1 MKLIRRIP
9 RSIDLGSVAIRWTRL
24 AKVGLAK
31 AVAMSAAATLS
42 GALSHGLSGVVV
54 GVVALGLGSW
64 ESHASAQTKG
74 PKTVRRAA
82 APKYTASDIKGVYF
96 EDIFDGKV
104 LAGERPANF
113 GAAVAAS
120 ASKAA
125 GGGGAAAAGGG
136 GSAGGGGGWSKLITA
151 ATIEDEV
158 KTLKQMVD
166 KTVTTPTDFAGKGY
180 KEARR
185 NFMMLGML
193 FGIIG
198 EYDGEVRWKPLAP
211 TARDL
216 FARTAGNAKVGT
228 QQVYNEAKLRK
239 TDLEDL
245 LNGSLAAAN
254 NVEAKTAWGT
264 VCDRSPLMQRLEMG
278 LEPRLQ
284 QWTAN
289 KAEFNGKKAEILK
302 EAELFVVM
310 GHVLMQEGLDDADD
324 AEYKGFCDMLKKA
337 ALEVVDA
344 VKLGNDE
351 GARQAVGKISKSC
364 ADCHDKY
371 R

>member
-1 MKLIRRIP
+1 MFSITPTGEPVAQSVSGFGDPTVEFNLNLI
-9 RSIDLGSVAIRWTRL
+9 
-24 AKVGLAK
+24 
-31 AVAMSAAATLS
+31 
-42 GALSHGLSGVVV
+42 
-54 GVVALGLGSW
+54 
-64 ESHASAQTKG
+64 G
-74 PKTVRRAA
+74 PKAQKSIPDALRYEPGFSLDVIA
-82 APKYTASDIKGVYF
+82 D
-96 EDIFDGKV
+96 
-104 LAGERPANF
+104 LAIP
-113 GAAVAAS
+113 
-120 ASKAA
+120 
-125 GGGGAAAAGGG
+125 
-136 GSAGGGGGWSKLITA
+136 
-151 ATIEDEV
+151 
-158 KTLKQMVD
+158 
-166 KTVTTPTDFAGKGY
+166 
-180 KEARR
+180 
-185 NFMMLGML
+185 
-193 FGIIG
+193 IG

-216 FARTAGNAKVGT
+216 FARTSSNAKVGT

-245 LNGSLAAAN
+245 LNGSLAASNTA
-254 NVEAKTAWGT
+254 EAKAAWGT

-289 KAEFNGKKAEILK
+289 KAEFTAKKAEILK

-351 GARQAVGKISKSC
+351 GARQGVGKISKSC

>member
-9 RSIDLGSVAIRWTRL
+9 RSIDLGS
-24 AKVGLAK
+24 
-31 AVAMSAAATLS
+31 VAMSAAATLS

-64 ESHASAQTKG
+64 ESQASAQTKG

-125 GGGGAAAAGGG
+125 GGGGAVAAAGGG
-136 GSAGGGGGWSKLITA
+136 GSASGGGGWSKLITA

>member
-1 MKLIRRIP
+1 M
-9 RSIDLGSVAIRWTRL
+9 DLG
-24 AKVGLAK
+24 VGL
-31 AVAMSAAATLS
+31 
-42 GALSHGLSGVVV
+42 
-54 GVVALGLGSW
+54 W
-64 ESHASAQTKG
+64 ESEANAQTKG
-74 PKTVRRAA
+74 PKVVRRAA
-82 APKYTASDIKGVYF
+82 APKFTASDIKGVYF

-120 ASKAA
+120 AGKAA
-125 GGGGAAAAGGG
+125 GGGGAAAAAGASGGG
-136 GSAGGGGGWSKLITA
+136 GAGGAGGWSKLISA

-158 KTLKQMVD
+158 KSLKQMVD
-166 KTVTTPTDFAGKGY
+166 KSVTTPTDFAGKGY

-216 FARTAGNAKVGT
+216 FARTSSNAKVGT

-245 LNGSLAAAN
+245 LNGSMAASNTA
-254 NVEAKTAWGT
+254 EAKAAWGT

-289 KAEFNGKKAEILK
+289 KAEFTAKKAEILK

-351 GARQAVGKISKSC
+351 GARQGVGKISKSC

>member
-1 MKLIRRIP
+1 MKNMFHRI
-9 RSIDLGSVAIRWTRL
+9 SEWLGMRIAALSVTL
-24 AKVGLAK
+24 
-31 AVAMSAAATLS
+31 AVA
-42 GALSHGLSGVVV
+42 GGIGL
-54 GVVALGLGSW
+54 LGGPGTG
-64 ESHASAQTKG
+64 EARGQTKG
-74 PKTVRRAA
+74 PKAVRRAA
-82 APKYTASDIKGVYF
+82 APKFTASDIKGVYF

-104 LAGERPANF
+104 LAGDRPANF

-120 ASKAA
+120 AGRAA
-125 GGGGAAAAGGG
+125 GGGGGAPAGGAASAGGG
-136 GSAGGGGGWSKLITA
+136 GGAGGGWSKLISA

-166 KTVTTPTDFAGKGY
+166 KSVTTPTDFAGKGY

-216 FARTAGNAKVGT
+216 FARTSSNAKVGT

-245 LNGSLAAAN
+245 LNGSLAVAAN
-254 NVEAKTAWGT
+254 SEAKAAWGT

-337 ALEVVDA
+337 AQEVVDA

>member
-1 MKLIRRIP
+1 MYRFGLVLETLGNAVFAHRPPVSFSPAAASPGLLPVALRRVA
-9 RSIDLGSVAIRWTRL
+9 RLLVAI
-24 AKVGLAK
+24 
-31 AVAMSAAATLS
+31 
-42 GALSHGLSGVVV
+42 V
-54 GVVALGLGSW
+54 GVAVLGGGGW
-64 ESHASAQTKG
+64 VTEASAQTKG
-74 PKTVRRAA
+74 PQTVRRAA

-104 LAGERPANF
+104 LAGDRPANF

-120 ASKAA
+120 AGKAA
-125 GGGGAAAAGGG
+125 GGGGGAVAAAGGG
-136 GSAGGGGGWSKLITA
+136 GGGGGGGWTMMSEA
-151 ATIEDEV
+151 ATNEDEV

-166 KTVTTPTDFAGKGY
+166 KSVTTPTDFAGKGY

-239 TDLEDL
+239 TDLDDL
-245 LNGSLAAAN
+245 LNGSLAASTSA
-254 NVEAKTAWGT
+254 EAKVAWGT

-289 KAEFNGKKAEILK
+289 KAEFTAKKAEILK

-344 VKLGNDE
+344 VKLNNEE
-351 GARQAVGKISKSC
+351 GARQGVGKISKSC

>member
-1 MKLIRRIP
+1 MKRFRRVVQWLGLDSP
-9 RSIDLGSVAIRWTRL
+9 AKQRPTWVCGAALSVTLACAGTMDLG
-24 AKVGLAK
+24 VGL
-31 AVAMSAAATLS
+31 
-42 GALSHGLSGVVV
+42 
-54 GVVALGLGSW
+54 W
-64 ESHASAQTKG
+64 ESEANAQTKG
-74 PKTVRRAA
+74 PKVVRRAA
-82 APKYTASDIKGVYF
+82 APKFTASDIKGVYF

-120 ASKAA
+120 AGKAA
-125 GGGGAAAAGGG
+125 GGGGAAAAAGASGGG
-136 GSAGGGGGWSKLITA
+136 GAGGAGGWSKLISA

-158 KTLKQMVD
+158 KSLKQMVD
-166 KTVTTPTDFAGKGY
+166 KSVTTPTDFAGKGY

-216 FARTAGNAKVGT
+216 FARTSSNAKVGT

-245 LNGSLAAAN
+245 LNGSMAASNTA
-254 NVEAKTAWGT
+254 EAKAAWGT

-289 KAEFNGKKAEILK
+289 KAEFTAKKAEILK

-351 GARQAVGKISKSC
+351 GARQGVGKISKSC